1 MAWLCKLE
9 LTPGKDSVKG
19 LPPFRLTMSSDH
31 LLSVRNLSCLKDDGT
46 PIFEG
51 VSFDIDKGVYCLTGR
66 SGSG

>member
-1 MAWLCKLE
+1 MALLCKLK

-19 LPPFRLTMSSDH
+19 PPFRLTMSSDH

-46 PIFEG
+46 PIFQD
-51 VSFDIDKGVYCLTGR
+51 VSFDINKGVYCLTGR